1 MKNTEHFGIILALLS
16 AALWG
21 LFPVMVN
28 QGTKSIPPIT
38 FAALSTLLAAIGVLF
53 FALRQ
58 KNLKQ
63 LKNKA
68 AWRPMLMVTLSVVI
82 IPYILFFIGASKT
95 SGVNASLLLLA
106 EIIFTL
112 IFTPLIGEKTTP
124 LKLLGAGG
132 VFAGGLLI
140 LYNGTLAFNLGD
152 LIIILSTV
160 TYPLG
165 NFYAKKALNL
175 VSPTIILLTRFFL
188 GGLVI
193 LFFALAIERPAGLGR
208 IIIDHW
214 FLLLFNGLILLGLN
228 KIIWYE
234 SLKRLD
240 ISKAISLGLT
250 SPLFSLAVLIFVVG
264 EKISFYQWGGL
275 LIMMAGVY
283 FSAKRKSVDPQTT
296 KYAL

>member
-82 IPYILFFIGASKT
+82 IPYILFFIGASR
-95 SGVNASLLLLA
+95 
-106 EIIFTL
+106 
-112 IFTPLIGEKTTP
+112 
-124 LKLLGAGG
+124 

-264 EKISFYQWGGL
+264 EKISLYQWGGL

>member
-82 IPYILFFIGASKT
+82 IPYILNFTGASNT
-95 SGVNASLLLLA
+95 AGVNASLLLLA

-250 SPLFSLAVLIFVVG
+250 SPLFSLAVLIFFVG
-264 EKISFYQWGGL
+264 EKISLYQWGGL
-275 LIMMAGVY
+275 MIMMAGVY